1 MEETRTPYLAPVY
14 FAFPNCSLKLDFS
27 RSKNR
32 VGLSNFVS
40 ELLQQYTDQRYELER
55 LAQELAEL
63 NKEADE
69 MVVQFEAAAEKYG
82 QCAGAT

>member
-1 MEETRTPYLAPVY
+1 MWRKRGVLIARLY
-14 FAFPNCSLKLDFS
+14 FVFPNCSLKLDLS

-40 ELLQQYTDQRYELER
+40 ELLQQYTDQRSELER

-69 MVVQFEAAAEKYG
+69 MVIQFEAAAEKYG

>member
-27 RSKNR
+27 WSKNR

-40 ELLQQYTDQRYELER
+40 ELLQQYTDQRNELER

-82 QCAGAT
+82 HCAGAT

>member
-1 MEETRTPYLAPVY
+1 MWSKRGLLIARLY
-14 FAFPNCSLKLDFS
+14 FVFPNCSLKLDLS
-27 RSKNR
+27 GSKNR

-40 ELLQQYTDQRYELER
+40 ELLQQYTDQRNELER

>member
-14 FAFPNCSLKLDFS
+14 FAFANCSLKLDFS

-40 ELLQQYTDQRYELER
+40 ELLQQYTDQRNELER

-82 QCAGAT
+82 HCAGAT